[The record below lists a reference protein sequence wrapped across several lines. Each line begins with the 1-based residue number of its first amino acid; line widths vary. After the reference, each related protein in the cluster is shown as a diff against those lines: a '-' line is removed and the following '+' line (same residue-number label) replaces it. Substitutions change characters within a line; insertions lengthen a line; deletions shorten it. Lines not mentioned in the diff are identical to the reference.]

1 MKVAIYCRV
10 STEDQAER
18 QTIENQIVFAEK
30 YVDLHEMDVFTYYR
44 EDGITGTIPLYE
56 RPEGTRLLQDAK
68 EKKFDT
74 LLIYKLD
81 RLGRSARIILNS
93 IHELEALGI
102 QIKSMTEPFDTSS
115 SAGRFMI
122 TMLAGVADLERETI
136 LERMWHG
143 ANRAARDGKW
153 LGGIVPYGYFV
164 NENKELEI
172 NNNLLEGFSMSEP
185 EVIKI
190 IFNKIGNEKWSTIK
204 VCDYLNALGVP
215 TSYAKANRKIN
226 SKDGKRKVA
235 TANIWRP
242 GQVLRIAKNTTY
254 KGIHIYGKRSKKERE
269 LIERAVPAIVD
280 TKLWEKVQKQL
291 KDNQVESFKNKS
303 RDFLLSSI
311 TKCNDCG
318 LTYIGSNNRQTD
330 KAFYIC
336 IGKQNYKNPKDNKKC
351 ESKNIP
357 ADYAENLVWEGCLNY
372 INNPDIALEEIDKS
386 IRASKESSINTESE
400 IIMLTSSLY
409 SKESEKES
417 ILDLYRRKIIDSK
430 DVENQLLNIQ
440 QEKNRI
446 EDKINELKNKKE
458 IINDLIASSNS
469 ASDFLNSLRE
479 KSINPDFKTKREI
492 VKSLIKK
499 ITVITHHD
507 TNRKIAE
514 LKIEYNFTGN
524 NSDEEIK
531 GVIHTDIR
539 AVITPYNGH
548 EIITTNNNIYIIRKK
563 LNLGVKDFAKLCNLS
578 EGAIT
583 KAEIKRS
590 PRIDTIKKVA
600 YATNET
606 ISFVGGFDGLPEN
619 TFAEKLYKAIKYH
632 GHSYEECA
640 KELRVGRDSIARY
653 LNGGFPRTKRIQ
665 ESVEKYISIIM

>member
-18 QTIENQIVFAEK
+18 QTIQNQIQFAEK
-30 YVDLHEMDVFTYYR
+30 YVDLHELDVFTFYN

-68 EKKFDT
+68 EKKFGT

-115 SAGRFMI
+115 PAGRFMI

-185 EVIKI
+185 EVIKT

-235 TANIWRP
+235 TANLWRP
-242 GQVLRIAKNTTY
+242 GQVLRISKNTTY
-254 KGIHIYGKRSKKERE
+254 KGIHTYGKRSKKERE
-269 LIERAVPAIVD
+269 LIEREVPAIVD
-280 TKLWEKVQKQL
+280 TELWEKVQKQL

-311 TKCNDCG
+311 VKCGDCG
-318 LTYIGSNNRQTD
+318 LTFIGSNDRKTNR
-330 KAFYIC
+330 AFYKC
-336 IGKQNYKNPKDNKKC
+336 IGKQNYKNPIENKKC

-357 ADYAENLVWEGCLNY
+357 ADYSEDMVWEGCLNF
-372 INNPDIALEEIDKS
+372 INEPGKAVVEIEKNIKS
-386 IRASKESSINTESE
+386 NKEKFVNSEVEIN
-400 IIMLTSSLY
+400 MLNSSLLK
-409 SKESEKES
+409 KENEKES
-417 ILDLYRRKIIDSK
+417 ILDLYRKKLINSK
-430 DVENQLLNIQ
+430 DVEIQLSNIQ
-440 QEKNRI
+440 SEKAQI
-446 EDKINELKNKKE
+446 EEKIKELNQIKDTTNQM
-458 IINDLIASSNS
+458 LASVNS
-469 ASDFLNSLRE
+469 ATEFLNSLKE
-479 KSINPDFKTKREI
+479 KSIDADFKTKREI
-492 VKSLIKK
+492 IKSLIKK
-499 ITVITHHD
+499 VTVITNHD
-507 TNRKIAE
+507 LPRKTAT
-514 LKIEYNFTGN
+514 LQIEYNFSGN
-524 NSDEEIK
+524 NN
-531 GVIHTDIR
+531 
-539 AVITPYNGH
+539 Y
-548 EIITTNNNIYIIRKK
+548 
-563 LNLGVKDFAKLCNLS
+563 
-578 EGAIT
+578 
-583 KAEIKRS
+583 
-590 PRIDTIKKVA
+590 
-600 YATNET
+600 
-606 ISFVGGFDGLPEN
+606 
-619 TFAEKLYKAIKYH
+619 
-632 GHSYEECA
+632 
-640 KELRVGRDSIARY
+640 
-653 LNGGFPRTKRIQ
+653 
-665 ESVEKYISIIM
+665 SVEKIEGVTHTDMDSWQQSK